1 MSGKGIMGEDCLM
14 LLFRSASKENV
25 CSYVIPTVGTVH
37 ELFWADVLSIAA
49 VHLVIAE
56 LAAVG
61 ETFFWTW
68 VASPAIEALT
78 RD

>member
-1 MSGKGIMGEDCLM
+1 MGEDCLM

-61 ETFFWTW
+61 
-68 VASPAIEALT
+68 
-78 RD
+78 